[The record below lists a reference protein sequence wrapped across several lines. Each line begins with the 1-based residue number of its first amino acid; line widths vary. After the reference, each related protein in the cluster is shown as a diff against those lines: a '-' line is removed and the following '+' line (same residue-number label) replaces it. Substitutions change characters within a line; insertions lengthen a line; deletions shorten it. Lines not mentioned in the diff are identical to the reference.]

1 MTETDRERRRYLCVC
16 VSQEATLP
24 SRWPAMVRM
33 EHPMVLLGHTMEDMT
48 SMDSKLLGK
57 GEGRVDLWLGA
68 SLHQSFIYVDLS
80 LSQAATLKEGASSS
94 SSSSSVDTA
103 EEVAEL
109 MATESWPH
117 PQQMDSRTIS
127 ACNEHSLFLL
137 FCLHTL

>member
-1 MTETDRERRRYLCVC
+1 
-16 VSQEATLP
+16 
-24 SRWPAMVRM
+24 
-33 EHPMVLLGHTMEDMT
+33 MVLLGHTMEDMK
-48 SMDSKLLGK
+48 SMDSKVPGR

-68 SLHQSFIYVDLS
+68 SLRQSFIYVVLSLS

-94 SSSSSVDTA
+94 SSSSSNVGTA

-109 MATESWPH
+109 MVTKSWPS

>member
-1 MTETDRERRRYLCVC
+1 M
-16 VSQEATLP
+16 S
-24 SRWPAMVRM
+24 SRWLAMVRM

-48 SMDSKLLGK
+48 SMDSKLPGR
-57 GEGRVDLWLGA
+57 GEGHVDLWLGA

-80 LSQAATLKEGASSS
+80 LSQAATLKEGASSSSS